1 MKSRFIAAAM
11 LAGGVVT
18 LLAPPSSLL
27 AQTKQPITFEKFL
40 ALQIS
45 GDPRLSPDG
54 STVAFTVTVPSL
66 QENKNISRVWIVP
79 VAGGVP
85 RQLTSGPGS
94 DLAPRWAPDG
104 RSVAFV
110 STRSGS
116 PQVWRAEIASGISTQ
131 ITSIE
136 SGVNDFLWA
145 RGGASLYVISD
156 VKWPVEGQEIDRE
169 NGPYPTQARIWDD
182 LFYRHW
188 NEWRVGLRSHVLRVG
203 VDDKS
208 VKDLTPID
216 RDVPTLA
223 LGGNDLAADGS
234 GDLAVVYNNEPDV
247 AQTTNNDVFLI
258 HPDGRLREQITTRR
272 GNDHSPSFSP
282 DGRLIAYL
290 SMETPGFEADRQQ
303 LMLYDRAGRQHR
315 ALTGSWD
322 VNVQSIAWAPN
333 ARTLVLEIEERGYH
347 NLYTLDIASMRRT
360 RIVSGGLNS
369 NPQVSSDGNRVVF
382 LRQTATLPPEVFTV
396 GIDGNGLRS
405 VAPLNTA
412 ALAGLDLAPLESFS
426 FIGALG
432 DSVQAWLLKPPA
444 FNPAK
449 KYPLLYIVHGGP
461 QVPMLDYWGARW
473 NYHMFAS
480 HGYVVAVVNFHGS
493 PGWGQQFV
501 NSITKH
507 WGDYPYEDLMKGLD
521 VVAALPYVDS
531 TRMGAAGASYGG
543 YMINWMQGHTD
554 RFKAMVS
561 HDGIFN
567 LASAQGATEELWFPN
582 HEFGPGGVTNPET
595 RAMLDRWS
603 PHMFA
608 EHWKTPMLVVHG
620 QQDYRLELSEGLQ
633 AFTALKVR
641 NVPARMLF
649 FPDEG
654 HWVLKARNR
663 RIWWDTVLGWLDKY
677 LRPESA
683 NNTP

>member
-1 MKSRFIAAAM
+1 MKSEFGCAA
-11 LAGGVVT
+11 
-18 LLAPPSSLL
+18 LLMACLLPCPSPLQ
-27 AQTKQPITFEKFL
+27 AQTKQPITFDKFL

-54 STVAFTVTVPSL
+54 ATVAFTVTVPSL
-66 QENKNISRVWIVP
+66 QENRNVTRLW
-79 VAGGVP
+79 VAPLSVGAP
-85 RQLTSGPGS
+85 RQLPGGAGS

-104 RSVAFV
+104 RSLAFI

-116 PQVWRAEIASGISTQ
+116 PQVWQTQMVTGVTTQ
-131 ITSIE
+131 ITTLE
-136 SGVNDFLWA
+136 SGINDFAWA
-145 RGGASLYVISD
+145 RDGRSLYVTSD
-156 VKWPVEGQEIDRE
+156 VKWPAEGQEIDRR
-169 NGPYPTQARIWDD
+169 NGAFPTQAKIWGN

-188 NEWRVGLRSHVLRVG
+188 NEWRVGLRTHVLQVG
-203 VDDKS
+203 VLDRGL
-208 VKDLTPID
+208 KDVTPID

-223 LGGNDLAADGS
+223 LGGNDLSPTPS
-234 GDLAVVYNNEPDV
+234 GDLLVVYNNEPDV
-247 AQTTNNDVFLI
+247 AETTNNDVFLL
-258 HPDGRLREQITTRR
+258 HGDGRAADQITTRR
-272 GNDHSPSFSP
+272 GNDHSPAFSP

-303 LMLYDRAGRQHR
+303 LMLYEPAGRQHR
-315 ALTGSWD
+315 SLTAD
-322 VNVQSIAWAPN
+322 LDLNVQSFAWTADS
-333 ARTLVLEIEERGYH
+333 RTLVLEVEERGYH
-347 NLYTLDIASMRRT
+347 NLYTQDIATGRRT
-360 RIVSGGLNS
+360 RIVSGGLNTGI
-369 NPQVSSDGNRVVF
+369 QVSPKGDRVVF
-382 LRQTATLPPEVFTV
+382 LRQSATLPPEVFTV
-396 GIDGNGLRS
+396 AIDGSGLHS
-405 VAPLNTA
+405 LAPLNAA

-426 FIGALG
+426 FKGAMG

-444 FNPAK
+444 FDPAK
-449 KYPLLYIVHGGP
+449 KYPLLYIIHGGP

-480 HGYVVAVVNFHGS
+480 RGYVVAVVNFHGS
-493 PGWGQQFV
+493 PGWGQKFT
-501 NSITKH
+501 NSISMH

-554 RFKAMVS
+554 RFKAMLS

-567 LASAQGATEELWFPN
+567 LASAQGASEELWFPN
-582 HEFGPGGVTNPET
+582 HEFGPGGVTNPDT

-608 EHWKTPMLVVHG
+608 DRWKTPMLVVHG
-620 QQDYRLELSEGLQ
+620 QQDFRLELAEGLQ

-641 NVPARMLF
+641 NVPAKMLY

-663 RIWWDTVLGWLDKY
+663 RIWWDTVLDWMDQY
-677 LRPESA
+677 LRPGAS

>member
-1 MKSRFIAAAM
+1 MRFVLSLALIGAAH
-11 LAGGVVT
+11 
-18 LLAPPSSLL
+18 LAPPASLL

-40 ALQIS
+40 ALEIS

-54 STVAFTVTVPSL
+54 ATVAFTISMPSL
-66 QENKNISRVWIVP
+66 QENRNISRVWIAP
-79 VAGGVP
+79 VSGGSP
-85 RQLTSGPGS
+85 RQIPNGAGS
-94 DLAPRWAPDG
+94 DMAPRWAPDG

-110 STRSGS
+110 STRNGT
-116 PQVWRAEIASGISTQ
+116 PQVWQTEVATGVTTQLTNIAT
-131 ITSIE
+131 
-136 SGVNDFLWA
+136 GVNDFLWA
-145 RGGASLYVISD
+145 PDGRSLYVTSD
-156 VKWPVEGQEIDRE
+156 VTWPPEGTEIDRR
-169 NGPYPTQARIWDD
+169 NGSFPTQARIWDN

-188 NEWRVGLRSHVLRVG
+188 NEWRVGLRSHVLQFG
-203 VDDKS
+203 LADKS
-208 VKDLTPID
+208 VRDRTPLD

-223 LGGNDLAADGS
+223 LGGTDVAADAS
-234 GDLAVVYNNEPDV
+234 GDLLVVFNNDADV
-247 AQTTNNDVFLI
+247 AESTNNDVFLL
-258 HPDGRLREQITTRR
+258 HADGRRPEQITTRQ
-272 GNDHSPSFSP
+272 GNDNSPAFSP
-282 DGRLIAYL
+282 DGQLIAYL

-303 LMLYDRAGRQHR
+303 LMVYERAGRQHR
-315 ALTGSWD
+315 PLTGSWD
-322 VNVQSIAWAPN
+322 VNVQSFAWAPN
-333 ARTLVLEIEERGYH
+333 SRTLVLEVEERGNH
-347 NLYTLDIASMRRT
+347 NLYTLDVASMRRT

-369 NPQVSSDGNRVVF
+369 NPQVSPDGNRVVF
-382 LRQTATLPPEVFTV
+382 LRQSATLPPEVFTV
-396 GIDGNGLRS
+396 GMDGSGLRS
-405 VAPLNTA
+405 VAPRNASL
-412 ALAGLDLAPLESFS
+412 LAGLDLAPLESIS
-426 FIGALG
+426 FIGAMG

-444 FNPAK
+444 FDPGK

-461 QVPMLDYWGARW
+461 QVPMLDYWSARW

-480 HGYVVAVVNFHGS
+480 RGYVVATVNFHGT
-493 PGWGQQFV
+493 PGWGQKFV
-501 NSITKH
+501 NSISKH

-521 VVAALPYVDS
+521 LLAALPYVDS

-554 RFKAMVS
+554 RFKVMIS

-567 LASAQGATEELWFPN
+567 LASAQGASEELWFPN

-608 EHWKTPMLVVHG
+608 DRWKTPMLVVHS
-620 QQDYRLELSEGLQ
+620 QQDFRLELSEGLQ

-641 NVPARMLF
+641 NVPAKMLY

-654 HWVLKARNR
+654 HWVLKPRNR
-663 RIWWDTVLGWLDKY
+663 RLWWSTVLDWMDQY

>member
-1 MKSRFIAAAM
+1 MTRWFLLTAT
-11 LAGGVVT
+11 GVVA
-18 LLAPPSSLL
+18 LLAPRCSLL
-27 AQTKQPITFEKFL
+27 AQAKQPITFESFL

-54 STVAFTVTVPSL
+54 GTVAFTVTAPSL
-66 QENKNISRVWIVP
+66 QENRNNTRIWLTP
-79 VAGGVP
+79 VSGGAP
-85 RQLTSGPGS
+85 RQLSGGPGS

-104 RSVAFV
+104 RALAFV
-110 STRSGS
+110 STRGGS
-116 PQVWRAEIASGISTQ
+116 AQVWQTEIASGVTTQ
-131 ITSIE
+131 LTNVE

-145 RGGASLYVISD
+145 PDGRALYVTTD
-156 VKWPVEGQEIDRE
+156 LKWPAQGQEIDRR
-169 NGPYPTQARIWDD
+169 NGAFPTQARIWDD

-188 NEWRVGLRSHVLRVG
+188 NEWRVGLRSHVLRLAVME
-203 VDDKS
+203 KS
-208 VKDLTPID
+208 VTDLTPID

-223 LGGNDLAADGS
+223 LGGNDVAAGPS
-234 GDLAVVYNNEPDV
+234 GGLLVVYNNDADI
-247 AQTTNNDVFLI
+247 AQSTNNDVFLL
-258 HPDGRLREQITTRR
+258 HGDGRLPEQITTRR
-272 GNDHSPSFSP
+272 GNDHSPALSP
-282 DGRLIAYL
+282 DGQRIAYL
-290 SMETPGFEADRQQ
+290 SMETPGFEADQQQ
-303 LMLYDRAGRQHR
+303 LMLYDRTGRQHR
-315 ALTGSWD
+315 ALTGMWD
-322 VNVQSIAWAPN
+322 VNIMSFAWAPN
-333 ARTLVLEIEERGYH
+333 ARTLVLEVEERGYH
-347 NLYTLDIASMRRT
+347 NLYTLDIASRRRT

-369 NPQVSSDGNRVVF
+369 NPQVSADGNRVVF
-382 LRQTATLPPEVFTV
+382 LRQTATLPAEVFTV
-396 GIDGNGLRS
+396 GVDGTGLRS
-405 VAPLNTA
+405 LAPLNAA
-412 ALAGLDLAPLESFS
+412 ALAGLDLAPLESFG
-426 FIGALG
+426 FTGALG

-444 FNPAK
+444 FDPAK

-480 HGYVVAVVNFHGS
+480 RGYVVAVVNFHGS
-493 PGWGQQFV
+493 PGWGQKFV

-543 YMINWMQGHTD
+543 YMVNWMQGHTD

-608 EHWKTPMLVVHG
+608 DRWKTPMLVVHG
-620 QQDYRLELSEGLQ
+620 QLDYRLDLSEGLQ

-641 NVPARMLF
+641 NVPARMLY

-663 RIWWDTVLGWLDKY
+663 RLWWSTVLDWMDTY
-677 LRPESA
+677 LRPGSVS
-683 NNTP
+683 NTP

>member
-1 MKSRFIAAAM
+1 MNRR
-11 LAGGVVT
+11 LPLVVGAF
-18 LLAPPSSLL
+18 LLPATRSPLP
-27 AQTKQPITFEKFL
+27 AQSKQPITFEKFL

-54 STVAFTVTVPSL
+54 GTVAFTVAVPSL
-66 QENKNISRVWIVP
+66 AENRNISRIWMVP
-79 VAGGVP
+79 IAGGAP
-85 RQLTSGPGS
+85 RQLSGGPGS

-104 RSVAFV
+104 KSVAFI

-116 PQVWRAEIASGISTQ
+116 AQVWRLVLAGGDATQ
-131 ITSIE
+131 LTRVE
-136 SGVNDFLWA
+136 TGVNDFFWA
-145 RGGASLYVISD
+145 PDASALYVVSD
-156 VKWPVEGQEIDRE
+156 VKWPAEGQEIDRR
-169 NGPYPTQARIWDD
+169 NGAFPTQARIWDD

-188 NEWRVGLRSHVLRVG
+188 NEWRAGQRSHLLRVDLA
-203 VDDKS
+203 DDT
-208 VKDLTPID
+208 VRDLTPFD

-223 LGGNDLAADGS
+223 LGGTDVAVSSS
-234 GDLAVVYNNEPDV
+234 GGELAVVYNPDEDI
-247 AQTTNNDVFLI
+247 AQSTNNDVFLLRT
-258 HPDGRLREQITTRR
+258 DGGRPGQLTTRK
-272 GNDHSPSFSP
+272 GNDHSPAFSP
-282 DGRLIAYL
+282 DGSRIAYL

-303 LMLYDRAGRQHR
+303 LMLYDRASRQHR
-315 ALTGSWD
+315 SLTADWD
-322 VNVQSIAWAPN
+322 LNVQSFSWTPDSK
-333 ARTLVLEIEERGYH
+333 TLVLEIEERGYH
-347 NLYTLDIASMRRT
+347 NLYTQDVATGKRT
-360 RIVSGGLNS
+360 RIVSGGLNTGA
-369 NPQVSSDGNRVVF
+369 QVSSRGDRVVF
-382 LRQTATLPPEVFTV
+382 LRQTATLPAEVFTV
-396 GIDGNGLRS
+396 GIDGTGLRS
-405 VAPLNTA
+405 LAPLNAT
-412 ALAGLDLAPLESFS
+412 ALAGLDLAPLESFG
-426 FIGALG
+426 FKGALG

-444 FNPAK
+444 FDPAK
-449 KYPLLYIVHGGP
+449 KYPLIYIVHGGP

-480 HGYVVAVVNFHGS
+480 RGYVVAVVNFHGS
-493 PGWGQQFV
+493 PGWGQKFV
-501 NSITKH
+501 NRITKH

-595 RAMLDRWS
+595 RALLDRWS
-603 PHMFA
+603 PHLFA
-608 EHWKTPMLVVHG
+608 DRWKTPMLVVHG
-620 QQDYRLELSEGLQ
+620 QLDYRLELAEGLQ

-641 NVPARMLF
+641 NVPARMLY

-663 RIWWDTVLGWLDKY
+663 RIWWDTVLGWMDRY
-677 LRPESA
+677 LRPGAA